1 MSQKIVIE
9 RSYRAQLAELWDL
22 WTTKEGFE
30 SWWGPEG
37 FRVEVR
43 TLEARAGGRLE
54 YTMIA
59 EGAAQIAAMKHMGQ
73 PLAQAAR
80 ARFGELRK
88 DERLTLICLIDFF
101 PGVEPYETTV
111 AVDFRSAGA
120 SSTMVI
126 TLEPMHSE
134 QFTHMARAGW
144 ASQLGK
150 LDRRFAQST

>member
-1 MSQKIVIE
+1 MSAKIVIE
-9 RSYRAQLAELWDL
+9 RTYRAKLAELWDL

-59 EGAAQIAAMKHMGQ
+59 EGAEQVAAMKHMGQ
-73 PLAQAAR
+73 PLSTKAR
-80 ARFGELRK
+80 ARFGEMRK
-88 DERLTLICLIDFF
+88 DERLTLISLIDFL
-101 PGVEPYETTV
+101 PDVEPYETTV

-120 SSTMVI
+120 STTMVI

-134 QFTHMARAGW
+134 QFTHMAQAGW
-144 ASQLGK
+144 TSQLGK
-150 LDRRFAQST
+150 LGRRYGM